1 MGHRVRWWWV
11 MAPFFLTGALQA
23 QRWDTPAARML
34 AERATRRREGV
45 AGTDPSW
52 TARAHGTVLFLAQVG
67 EGLAGPPRLV
77 RADELDVEVYR
88 GAPGPSKQVIRGWR
102 TRSWLP
108 TDIDYH
114 RDHLGIV
121 TDGFGD
127 RIRIG
132 DGDEVRDV
140 PHPLSVAGLL
150 HYAFALTDSIQVTS
164 GATTIVLDR
173 LDVRPRDPSTGG
185 VVGSMYIDRA
195 SAELVRFQFGFTRAA
210 YVDPELED
218 ITVSLESALVDQRA
232 WLPFRQEIEIRR
244 QTRWLDFPA
253 RGIIRGRWEIG
264 DYDLAPPS
272 IPLAVT
278 AGPAIG
284 GLLAPGDS
292 ARPWGATL
300 EERLRAQALPLP
312 GDQMAAVRRTLAAE
326 VPRAALDRLETARLH
341 APRLS
346 DLIRFDRVEGV
357 ALGAGLALAP
367 GRWRL
372 VPHAGVGLATG
383 RMTGGLR
390 LAYNGDGIQ
399 LTAEATRTVRD
410 FSDLAVISPTLN
422 SLTAEEA
429 GKDFGDY
436 LLLDRAALG
445 VSVPLGGRSAFDV
458 QLAREQAD
466 SLPVAAHP
474 ATGEFRP
481 NPQFEMDAT
490 TVVRLGLRRT
500 VVRQEDRASLGG
512 SVSLEGGAG
521 GSSYLRM
528 AALLEARWPLGATA
542 MRFRGFG
549 GAGTVETP
557 AWRGFA
563 LGGRGTLVGE
573 PFRAW
578 GGREAA
584 LASLEWRLP
593 VIIPVIPLGNFAS
606 TGQQMMLAPFVAAGW
621 AGGPQPGMP
630 WVPSPGVRPVAGI
643 AAEWLMGLLRI
654 ESGWSLRTGS
664 FGVTVD
670 VSPEWWGVL

>member
-1 MGHRVRWWWV
+1 I
-11 MAPFFLTGALQA
+11 
-23 QRWDTPAARML
+23 
-34 AERATRRREGV
+34 
-45 AGTDPSW
+45 
-52 TARAHGTVLFLAQVG
+52 
-67 EGLAGPPRLV
+67 

-88 GAPGPSKQVIRGWR
+88 SAPGTSKQVIRGWR
-102 TRSWLP
+102 SRSWLP
-108 TDIDYH
+108 TDIAYH

-140 PHPLSVAGLL
+140 PHPLSPAGLL
-150 HYAFALTDSIQVTS
+150 HYAFALTDSIEVTS
-164 GATTIVLDR
+164 GATTLVLDR
-173 LDVRPRDPSTGG
+173 LDVRPKDPSTGG
-185 VVGSMYIDRA
+185 VVGAMYIDRA
-195 SAELVRFQFGFTRAA
+195 SAELVRFQFGFTRSA

-218 ITVSLESALVDQRA
+218 ITVSLESAFVDQRA

-264 DYDLAPPS
+264 DYDVAPPS
-272 IPLAVT
+272 IPLAV
-278 AGPAIG
+278 AGGPAIG
-284 GLLAPGDS
+284 GLVVPGDS

-300 EERLRAQALPLP
+300 AERLRAQALPLP
-312 GDQMAAVRRTLAAE
+312 GDEMATVRRTLAAD

-357 ALGAGLALAP
+357 ALGAGLTLSP
-367 GRWRL
+367 GRWRV
-372 VPHAGVGLATG
+372 VPGVGAGLATG
-383 RMTGGLR
+383 RMTGGVR
-390 LAYNGDGIQ
+390 LAHDGDGVQ
-399 LTAEATRTVRD
+399 LTAEASRTVRD
-410 FSDLAVISPTLN
+410 FSDLPVVAPTLN

-436 LLLDRAALG
+436 LLLDRVALG
-445 VSVPLGGRSAFDV
+445 ATVPLGGRSAIDV
-458 QLAREQAD
+458 ELARERAD
-466 SLPVAAHP
+466 SLPVAAHS

-481 NPQFEMDAT
+481 NPQFGMDAT
-490 TVVRLGLRRT
+490 TVVRVRLRRSL
-500 VVRQEDRASLGG
+500 VQQEDRASVGG
-512 SVSLEGGAG
+512 SVAFEGGAG
-521 GSSYLRM
+521 GSRYLR
-528 AALLEARWPLGATA
+528 ATALVEARWPLGATA
-542 MRFRGFG
+542 MRFRAFG

-584 LASLEWRLP
+584 LASLEWRVP
-593 VIIPVIPLGNFAS
+593 VSIPAIPLGSFAS
-606 TGQQMMLAPFVAAGW
+606 TGRQMTLAPFVAAGW
-621 AGGPQPGMP
+621 SGGQEAGMP
-630 WVPSPGVRPVAGI
+630 WVPSPGARPVAGI
-643 AAEWLMGLLRI
+643 AVEWLMGLLRI

>member
-1 MGHRVRWWWV
+1 
-11 MAPFFLTGALQA
+11 MAPMCLGAALQA
-23 QRWDTPAARML
+23 QGWDSPAARAL
-34 AERATRRREGV
+34 AVRATRRRDVGSGG
-45 AGTDPSW
+45 APSW
-52 TARAHGTVLFLAQVG
+52 TARAHGLVLFLAQVG
-67 EGLAGPPRLV
+67 EGLAGPPRLI

-88 GAPGPSKQVIRGWR
+88 SAPGPGKQVIRGWR
-102 TRSWLP
+102 SRSWLP
-108 TDIDYH
+108 TDIAYH

-121 TDGFGD
+121 TDGFGGS
-127 RIRIG
+127 IRIG
-132 DGDEVRDV
+132 EGDEVRDV
-140 PHPLSVAGLL
+140 PHPLSPAGLR

-164 GATTIVLDR
+164 GATTLVLER
-173 LDVRPRDPSTGG
+173 LDVRPKDPSTGG
-185 VVGSMYIDRA
+185 VVGAMYIDRA

-210 YVDPELED
+210 YVDPELAD
-218 ITVSLESALVDQRA
+218 ITVSLESAFVDQRA

-272 IPLAVT
+272 IPLAVA

-284 GLLAPGDS
+284 GLVAPGDS

-300 EERLRAQALPLP
+300 AERLRAQALPLP
-312 GDQMAAVRRTLAAE
+312 GDEMAAVRHAVAAE
-326 VPRAALDRLETARLH
+326 VPRAALDRLEAARLH

-357 ALGAGLALAP
+357 ALGAGLTLSP

-390 LAYNGDGIQ
+390 LAYGGDGVR
-399 LTAEATRTVRD
+399 LTGEVTRTVRD
-410 FSDLAVISPTLN
+410 FSDLPVVSPTLN

-445 VSVPLGGRSAFDV
+445 VTVPLGGRSALDFE
-458 QLAREQAD
+458 LARERVD

-474 ATGEFRP
+474 ASGAFRP
-481 NPQFEMDAT
+481 NPQFGMDAT
-490 TVVRLGLRRT
+490 TTVRLGLRRT
-500 VVRQEDRASLGG
+500 VVQQEDRASTGG
-512 SVSLEGGAG
+512 SLWLEGGAG
-521 GSSYLRM
+521 GSSYLR
-528 AALLEARWPLGATA
+528 ASALVEARWPLGPTA
-542 MRFRGFG
+542 IRIRAFG
-549 GAGTVETP
+549 GAGSVGMP

-584 LASLEWRLP
+584 LASLEWRVP
-593 VIIPVIPLGNFAS
+593 VTIPAIPLGSFAS
-606 TGQQMMLAPFVAAGW
+606 TGHQMTLAPFVAAGW
-621 AGGPQPGMP
+621 AGGPQSGMP
-630 WVPSPGVRPVAGI
+630 WAPSPGVRPVAGI
-643 AAEWLMGLLRI
+643 ALEWLMGLVRI
-654 ESGWSLRTGS
+654 GSGWSLRTGS